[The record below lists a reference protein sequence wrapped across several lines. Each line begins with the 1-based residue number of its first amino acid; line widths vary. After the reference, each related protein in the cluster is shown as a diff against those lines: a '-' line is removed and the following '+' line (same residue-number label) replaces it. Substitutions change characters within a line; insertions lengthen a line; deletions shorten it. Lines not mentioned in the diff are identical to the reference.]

1 MKIIYQTKNI
11 FKSTNSFL
19 FGLKGLSTLENE
31 KSLEEIKS
39 LKNNN
44 IYLSIDKNLFNHDLK
59 LLEEV
64 LEKIDNYNIKG
75 IFFYDLAVLSLAKK
89 LGIKT
94 NLIWNQNFLVTNYK
108 TCNYYAKEGVKGAV
122 LSSEITIEEIEE
134 ISRNINMTLFVN
146 IFGYQLM
153 ALSKRQLLTSYYDNY
168 SIKTKTKTTLISEK
182 ENNYPV
188 MESEI
193 GTKFYT
199 NKILN
204 GIIYLNKLKSWNIDY
219 IILNDI
225 GLEQETFQ
233 KIVRIY
239 EQVIDKDISD
249 ESLKKEEE
257 KISKI
262 IPNTSTLFL
271 NKKTIYKVKRK

>member
-39 LKNNN
+39 LKNDNV
-44 IYLSIDKNLFNHDLK
+44 YLSIDKNLFNQDLK

-64 LEKIDNYNIKG
+64 LKKIDNYNIKG

-108 TCNYYAKEGVKGAV
+108 TCNYYAKEGVKGTV

-134 ISRNINMTLFVN
+134 ISKNTNMTLFVN

-168 SIKTKTKTTLISEK
+168 SIKTRTKTTLISEK

-204 GIIYLNKLKSWNIDY
+204 GIIYLNKLKSCNIDY

>member
-1 MKIIYQTKNI
+1 MKIIYQTKKI

-39 LKNNN
+39 LKSNN
-44 IYLSIDKNLFNHDLK
+44 IYLSIDKNLFNQDLK
-59 LLEEV
+59 FLEEV
-64 LEKIDNYNIKG
+64 LKEIDNYNIKG
-75 IFFYDLAVLSLAKK
+75 IFFYDLAVLLLAKK
-89 LGIKT
+89 IDIKT

-108 TCNYYAKEGVKGAV
+108 TCNYYEKDGVKGAV

-134 ISRNINMTLFVN
+134 ISKNTHMTLFIN
-146 IFGYQLM
+146 IFGHQLM

-168 SIKTKTKTTLISEK
+168 SIEPREKTTFISEK
-182 ENNYPV
+182 ENNYLV
-188 MESEI
+188 IESEI

-204 GIIYLNKLKSWNIDY
+204 GIIYLNKLKSCNIDY

-233 KIVRIY
+233 KIARIY

-249 ESLKKEEE
+249 ESLKKEAE
-257 KISKI
+257 K
-262 IPNTSTLFL
+262 
-271 NKKTIYKVKRK
+271 